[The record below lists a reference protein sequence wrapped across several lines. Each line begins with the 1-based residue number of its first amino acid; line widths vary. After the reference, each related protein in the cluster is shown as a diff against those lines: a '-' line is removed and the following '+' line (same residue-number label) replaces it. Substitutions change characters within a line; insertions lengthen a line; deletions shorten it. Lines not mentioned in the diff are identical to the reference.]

1 MDTKHI
7 LSLRAHNKFGVLTR
21 IITQIRREGCNINSL
36 AVAET
41 LNPKISRINMNIE
54 CYDFLL
60 DDIIDRLSGLSCV
73 IDLIKYDETFIS
85 REMAMIS
92 IKNSPTI
99 KVLDL
104 LNEYGA
110 KPCQEADNIFEITAL
125 PQKITSL
132 MDELKRFEDIEI
144 ARTGSVI
151 IKSELL

>member
-7 LSLRAHNKFGVLTR
+7 LSLRVHNKFGVLTR

-60 DDIIDRLSGLSCV
+60 EDIIDRLNGLSCV

-85 REMAMIS
+85 REMAMIA
-92 IKNSPTI
+92 IKKKPT
-99 KVLDL
+99 DEL
-104 LNEYGA
+104 LNLLKKYGA
-110 KPCQEADNIFEITAL
+110 KPCKEADNIFEIIAI
-125 PQKITSL
+125 PQKISSL
-132 MDELKRFEDIEI
+132 MDKLKGFENVEI

-151 IKSELL
+151 IKS